1 MKTKRL
7 FAFLFLILLPAA
19 LFTGCGSTWGMQRD
33 IGTSDRYSP
42 AQLEAAMDVVARH
55 FRRHFD
61 GCTLTELRYD
71 EAFSDRYAAEWAQQ
85 YDAKNAIVLLSSF
98 DVGPTS
104 DGSLTPN
111 QTYTRWQW
119 ILTSDIPGIWTLQT
133 WGYG

>member
-1 MKTKRL
+1 METKRL
-7 FAFLFLILLPAA
+7 FAFTFLLLLLAA
-19 LFTGCGSTWGMQRD
+19 LFTGCGSTWGAQRD
-33 IGTSDRYSP
+33 IGASDRYSP
-42 AQLEAAMDVVARH
+42 AQLEAAMDVVTRH

-71 EAFSDRYAAEWAQQ
+71 EELSDRYAAEWAQQ
-85 YDAKNAIVLLSSF
+85 YGAKNAIVLLSSF

>member
-1 MKTKRL
+1 METKRL
-7 FAFLFLILLPAA
+7 FAFTFLLLLLAA
-19 LFTGCGSTWGMQRD
+19 LFTGCGSTWGMQRN
-33 IGTSDRYSP
+33 IGASDHYSP
-42 AQLEAAMDVVARH
+42 AQLEAAMDAVARH

-71 EAFSDRYAAEWAQQ
+71 EEFSDRYAAEWAQQ

-98 DVGPTS
+98 DVGPLS

-119 ILTSDIPGIWTLQT
+119 ILTSDIPGIWTLQN